1 MSAGAFDSRS
11 GRLASVPAAGGL
23 GCFDLASI
31 ISGKPHLPALD
42 PACGAVSVSALCEFD
57 LS

>member
-11 GRLASVPAAGGL
+11 GRLASVQQRA

-31 ISGKPHLPALD
+31 ISGKRHLPALD
-42 PACGAVSVSALCEFD
+42 PACGAVSVSALCEA
-57 LS
+57 